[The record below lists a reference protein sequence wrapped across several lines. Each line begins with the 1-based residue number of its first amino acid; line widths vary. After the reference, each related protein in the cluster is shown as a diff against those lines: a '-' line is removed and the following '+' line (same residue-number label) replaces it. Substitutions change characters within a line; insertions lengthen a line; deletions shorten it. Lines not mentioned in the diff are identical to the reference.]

1 MKKLASRFLNAG
13 ERERVSRCVQEVEK
27 STSGEIVPKVVS
39 ASYHYPSATLLG
51 ALVLSVVIAAALTAA
66 DSIFKPWGTL
76 SLLDLWVFPAVFAV
90 SFLVLHELLRAVPGL
105 KRLFISQA
113 DMVEEVGEAA
123 LTAFFRHRLAETRDR
138 TGVLIFVSVFE
149 RRAAVLADKGIN
161 AKVAPETWQ
170 QVVDLVLRGI
180 REGRRA
186 EGLCNAVT
194 RCGELIA
201 AQFPVR
207 AGDKDELRN
216 LIVED

>member
-1 MKKLASRFLNAG
+1 
-13 ERERVSRCVQEVEK
+13 VQEVEK
-27 STSGEIVPKVVS
+27 STSGEIVPMVVS